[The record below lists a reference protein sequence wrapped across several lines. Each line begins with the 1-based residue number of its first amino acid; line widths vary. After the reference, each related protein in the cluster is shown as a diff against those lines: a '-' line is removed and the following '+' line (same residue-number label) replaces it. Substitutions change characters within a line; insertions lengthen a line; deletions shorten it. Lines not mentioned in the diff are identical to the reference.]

1 MLHGSSA
8 RPERSRVA
16 AIGLNRAEVMFR
28 EGKYPEKP
36 VFPSRIGYEASGTI
50 DAVGAGVAGFAVG
63 GLQWLSFS

>member
-1 MLHGSSA
+1 M
-8 RPERSRVA
+8 

-36 VFPSRIGYEASGTI
+36 VFPSRIDYEASGTI